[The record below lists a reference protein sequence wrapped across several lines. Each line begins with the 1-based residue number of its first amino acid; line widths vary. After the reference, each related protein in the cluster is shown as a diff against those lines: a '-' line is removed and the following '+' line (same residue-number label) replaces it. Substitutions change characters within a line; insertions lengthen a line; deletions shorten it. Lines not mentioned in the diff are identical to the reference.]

1 MLGRRARQCSSR
13 DQLRSCQHSEKLGQ
27 MTKLKLTGRSE
38 VFEVVALIKVIR
50 LVKFKYSR
58 SLLVY
63 VAIIIKTATTFVR
76 TDRVTEV

>member
-1 MLGRRARQCSSR
+1 
-13 DQLRSCQHSEKLGQ
+13 

-38 VFEVVALIKVIR
+38 VFEVVVLIKVIR